1 MTAENYP
8 PRGGFYPFLPVLK
21 DVPPVRLGFW
31 PFFGANCASRV
42 SARCRVTGNRDAGPF
57 HMTLIPMKPY
67 PLRDAFA
74 DKHNGQKGNFFN
86 QES

>member
-1 MTAENYP
+1 MG
-8 PRGGFYPFLPVLK
+8 RGIGT
-21 DVPPVRLGFW
+21 RLGEQVPVGLVHDHNVAADLLVPGKDHLF
-31 PFFGANCASRV
+31 CAV
-42 SARCRVTGNRDAGPF
+42 TPTGNRDAGPF